1 MTDTKSRSLWLAL
14 LAVSIT
20 VFLTGTA
27 LAHGVAEGDQAY
39 LQQTSGP
46 QIGAFMYL
54 GAKHIGVEIDPL
66 RTFRSRRA
74 LSLLSCV

>member
-1 MTDTKSRSLWLAL
+1 MTDTKSRSLWSAL

-27 LAHGVAEGDQAY
+27 VAHGVAEGDQAY

-54 GAKHIGVEIDPL
+54 GAKHMVTGYMNAPIWGPL
-66 RTFRSRRA
+66 VCWR
-74 LSLLSCV
+74 